1 MKIFNRLATILFIAY
16 FVLSNIFFI
25 VDEREHAVKFQFGEI
40 IKSDYEP
47 GLHFKLP
54 FVNNVIKFEDRIVN
68 YEQGGGLFL
77 TGELKNLIVDY
88 FITWRIADP
97 AEFYRSVRGDET
109 FAEQRL
115 SAIIVEGIKAEF
127 GNRTVQEVVSAE
139 RTELMSEMII
149 NVRSVA
155 LDFGIDV
162 IDVRVKRIEL
172 SPEVSD
178 SVYSRMRQERNRV
191 ASQLRA
197 EGSEESERIRSNAD
211 RQRTVIIAEANR
223 DALELRGE
231 GDARAV
237 EIYANAYTQDED
249 FYAFYR
255 SMQAYRSS
263 IGGAND
269 LLIISPE
276 SEFFEFFSEYI
287 SN

>member
-197 EGSEESERIRSNAD
+197 EGAEESERIRSNAD
-211 RQRTVIIAEANR
+211 RQRTVLIAEANR

>member
-54 FVNNVIKFEDRIVN
+54 FVNNVIKFEDRIMN

>member
-54 FVNNVIKFEDRIVN
+54 FVNNVIKFEDRIMN

-197 EGSEESERIRSNAD
+197 EGAEESERIRSNAD

-276 SEFFEFFSEYI
+276 SEFFEFFSEYV

>member
-1 MKIFNRLATILFIAY
+1 MKIFNRLAAILFIAY

-47 GLHFKLP
+47 GLHFKFP
-54 FVNNVIKFEDRIVN
+54 FVNNVIKFEDRIMN

-88 FITWRIADP
+88 FITWRITDP

-149 NVRSVA
+149 NVREVA

-172 SPEVSD
+172 SPEVSE
-178 SVYSRMRQERNRV
+178 SVYARMRQERNRV

-197 EGSEESERIRSNAD
+197 EGAEESERIRSNAD

-223 DALELRGE
+223 DALEVRGE
-231 GDARAV
+231 GDAGAV
-237 EIYANAYTQDED
+237 EIYANAYTQDEY

-255 SMQAYRSS
+255 SMQAYRTS